1 MMITITIISIILAAT
16 TVQTYITRKELR
28 KHLGKHRRDTEFLRA
43 VNRNLRKGL
52 GIDPDEDFWNKG

>member
-1 MMITITIISIILAAT
+1 MIIITIITFILLAAT
-16 TVQTYITRKELR
+16 TIQTYITRKELR